1 MARMERPTSTPVRLV
16 DLIEGV
22 LWAGEP
28 VFTDTVISG
37 VTLDS
42 RVVHAGDL
50 FAALPGHLR
59 HGADFAAAA
68 VADGATA
75 ILTDAAGLA
84 QCSDLG
90 VPVLVI
96 ENPRAHLGE
105 LAAKVH
111 GRPSDEFTM
120 IGITGTN
127 GKTTVTHLLDAAL
140 SSAGHRTGV
149 IGTVGVSIDGEH
161 RVGSRTTP
169 ESTDLHELLS
179 EMRACDVDAVSMEVS
194 SHAMSEHRID
204 GVLFDVVG
212 FTNLTQDH
220 LDYHGSMEAYFLAK
234 AELFTPAHAKRA
246 VIGIDDEWGARL
258 AATCPIQYVTWSAAG
273 NPSLERE
280 TAHWTVAESP
290 RGITITG
297 PDETC
302 EIDFAL
308 PGAFNRANAVCAFA
322 MLRTI
327 GVPAADIA
335 RSWAEVAVP
344 GRMEDV
350 SAGYPVRVL
359 VDYAHTPD
367 AVERAL
373 TAARDSTVDKGRLIT
388 VLGAG
393 GDRDRGKRPEMGAI
407 AARLADAVWITDD
420 NPRSE
425 DPASIRAAVREGV
438 MTVPGDLRAEVRE
451 TGDRALAIHEAIS
464 AALPGDVVAILG
476 KGHES
481 GQDVAGVITDFDDR
495 VVARAALV
503 DILGA
508 SQ

>member
-1 MARMERPTSTPVRLV
+1 MQRPTAAPVRLV
-16 DLIEGV
+16 DLIEKV
-22 LWAGEP
+22 QWAGTP
-28 VFTDTVISG
+28 VSADTVITG

-42 RVVHAGDL
+42 RAVRSGDL
-50 FAALPGHLR
+50 FAALPGHVR

-68 VADGATA
+68 VAAGAVA
-75 ILTDAAGLA
+75 ILTDADGLA

-105 LAAKVH
+105 IAARVH
-111 GRPSDEFTM
+111 GRPADALTM

-140 SSAGHRTGV
+140 VASGRRTGV
-149 IGTVGVSIDGEH
+149 IGTVGVSIAGEH
-161 RVGSRTTP
+161 RAGSRTTP

-179 EMRACDVDAVSMEVS
+179 EMRAHEVEVVAMEVS
-194 SHAMSEHRID
+194 SHAMCEHRVD
-204 GVLFDVVG
+204 GVHFDVVG

-220 LDYHGSMEAYFLAK
+220 LDYHGTMEAYYLAK
-234 AELFTPAHAKRA
+234 AELFTPAHAERA
-246 VIGIDDEWGARL
+246 VIGIDDEWGLRL
-258 AATCPIQYVTWSAAG
+258 ARSCPIDFVTWSANGAD
-273 NPSLERE
+273 
-280 TAHWTVAESP
+280 ADWTVVESTG
-290 RGITITG
+290 GITITG

-302 EIDFAL
+302 EIDFPL

-322 MLRTI
+322 MLRTLGI
-327 GVPAADIA
+327 PAADIA
-335 RSWAEVAVP
+335 GAWAEVAVP

-350 SAGYPVRVL
+350 SAGYCVRVL

-373 TAARDSTVDKGRLIT
+373 TAARHAVPEHGRLIA

-393 GDRDRGKRPEMGAI
+393 GDRDRGKRPEMGAL

-425 DPASIRAAVREGV
+425 DPAAIRAAVCEGA
-438 MTVPGDLRAEVRE
+438 MTVPGDLRADVRE
-451 TGDRALAIHEAIS
+451 TGDRALAIHQAIS

-508 SQ
+508 RA